1 MITAKELN
9 DEIYRLCPSNIS
21 KHCGDH
27 SKMNVLDISPTNG
40 GITNLRGMSDALKKI
55 QELIVFY
62 HHIQKPMIL
71 LYILRSITIYNIMK
85 AKIKILLFISLIFC
99 VLISCNKK
107 SVGKNE
113 SLSIKDTFV
122 KKEKLKDTITDKKIV
137 NVELE
142 KKNANNL
149 KMLSGIWGEEGE
161 NASWIINGDTLQY
174 FEDIENGNIEYHK
187 IDYKNGVIT
196 ILYGENDTLTQY
208 KILKLT
214 TDSLIIQTEAG
225 IIIKMI
231 KFI

>member
-1 MITAKELN
+1 
-9 DEIYRLCPSNIS
+9 
-21 KHCGDH
+21 
-27 SKMNVLDISPTNG
+27 
-40 GITNLRGMSDALKKI
+40 
-55 QELIVFY
+55 
-62 HHIQKPMIL
+62 
-71 LYILRSITIYNIMK
+71 MK

-161 NASWIINGDTLQY
+161 NASWIIKRDTLQY
-174 FEDIENGNIEYHK
+174 FEDIENENYDEYYK
-187 IDYKNGVIT
+187 ITYKNAILT
-196 ILYGENDTLTQY
+196 IKSKENETLFQY
-208 KILKLT
+208 KILKLKNDTLIFLREDKYT
-214 TDSLIIQTEAG
+214 T
-225 IIIKMI
+225 KFI
-231 KFI
+231 KFGDVTWNIAGSHKEDN

>member
-1 MITAKELN
+1 
-9 DEIYRLCPSNIS
+9 
-21 KHCGDH
+21 
-27 SKMNVLDISPTNG
+27 
-40 GITNLRGMSDALKKI
+40 
-55 QELIVFY
+55 
-62 HHIQKPMIL
+62 
-71 LYILRSITIYNIMK
+71 MK

-122 KKEKLKDTITDKKIV
+122 NNEELKDTITDKKIV
-137 NVELE
+137 NVKLE